1 MKPTW
6 KEIALTVLIVMLAIA
21 AVIVWSCVPIP

>member
-6 KEIALTVLIVMLAIA
+6 KEIALTVLIVMLAVA
-21 AVIVWSCVPIP
+21 AVAVWLCAPIP